1 MTHTTTTIKKSARQV
16 QRGIKR
22 DIRDARKRWQAVNPE
37 TKQKVKTGGIAGL
50 AAAATFAAMTLF
62 EG

>member
-1 MTHTTTTIKKSARQV
+1 MKHTSDTITKSGKQV
-16 QRGIKR
+16 YRGIKR
-22 DIRDARKRWQAVNPE
+22 DIRDARRKWKEVNPE